1 MIEIPS
7 EGTDNPVKAVLF
19 YKKSKGKNQPPV
31 VLTESEVNEL
41 VSINDNIIKL
51 MHACSDTQ

>member
-19 YKKSKGKNQPPV
+19 HKKSKGKNQPPV
-31 VLTESEVNEL
+31 VLTELEVNEM
-41 VSINDNIIKL
+41 VSVNDN
-51 MHACSDTQ
+51 